1 VARFIGEAKGN
12 SSHAINHV
20 VKPHYNFYW
29 QNEYGVLS
37 FAEKNLAGIVQ
48 YIHNQKEHH
57 AKGTIN
63 QAMET
68 VAEEE

>member
-1 VARFIGEAKGN
+1 VARFIGEVKGN

-37 FAEKNLAGIVQ
+37 FAEKNLAGIIQ